1 MLSAILSAF
10 VLASVPQQTLELDGE
25 TVRITRDP
33 FGVPHI
39 VAPSIRSLFY
49 GAGYAVAQDRLWQME
64 RNRRMAKGEMAEI
77 YGPDALA
84 QDRAA
89 RTDGYTEDER
99 QRHFDRLGLRLK
111 SAIRAYAKGVNSWV
125 AEAKREGK
133 LPKEFAQFG
142 VDPRPWEVTDT
153 VAIAQLMSRR
163 FGAFGEGEFR
173 NLLAFTY
180 LEARLKDKALDAV
193 NDIAWMDDAEAPVT
207 VPRDAPLSRSHKP
220 VPNPPRE
227 LTKAHLAL
235 LPKLGLADLLEG
247 IRAFAH
253 SDEKE
258 FAEAH
263 GLYTRF
269 GSYAI
274 AVDAQR
280 SATGNALLLGAPQ
293 MGWTTPQIA
302 HEIRLEGGGIEVA
315 GMGFPGIPGVLIGHT
330 RHLAWTTTS
339 GLGDTEDVFV
349 EHIDP
354 ENPANYLYDGKSL
367 PFEVRVEEI
376 KVKGG
381 ETVRHEVRRSVHGP
395 VVRTSGKQ
403 WAYARHST
411 YWERE
416 LDNFEAFFAFY
427 EAKNL
432 AEFEAACRKVITS
445 HNFLAATSSG
455 EIGYWYAG
463 RYPVRSE
470 KLDPRFPTPGTGE
483 YEWKGFVPFEEL
495 PKCVKPSR
503 GWLANWNNKPAT
515 WYGHSDT
522 PTWGAVFRSKRL
534 DDLLGSMLLI
544 SPDRLREVVRDI
556 ATYQVDADFF
566 LEPLLRELPSHDA
579 GARLLRAWDRHERE
593 GSAAAALFRAYVG
606 RLREETLLPTLGNFG
621 SDQSFR
627 QVAQAS
633 YLWHVL
639 KPGAK
644 PKLDYL
650 VGRSREQVMRAAWE
664 KAVADIQKD
673 AGDDLSRATF
683 RASQMNLAP
692 LPPVPYSNRGTYIM
706 LAELGRRGVRSISV
720 LCPGQS
726 EDPASPHYSDQRDL
740 ASWWMYKPLWDSVR
754 PRTERSQ

>member
-1 MLSAILSAF
+1 MLSVILSAF
-10 VLASVPQQTLELDGE
+10 LLATAQQQTLELDGE
-25 TVRITRDP
+25 TVRITRDS
-33 FGVPHI
+33 FGVPL
-39 VAPSIRSLFY
+39 VAARSLRSLFY
-49 GAGYAVAQDRLWQME
+49 GAGYVVARDRLWQME
-64 RNRRMAKGEMAEI
+64 RNRRMAKGELSEV

-89 RTDGYTEDER
+89 RTDGYTEQER
-99 QRHFDRLGLRLK
+99 QRQFDRLSVRLK
-111 SAIRAYAKGVNSWV
+111 TAVRAYAEGVNAWMT
-125 AEAKREGK
+125 EAKREGK

-142 VDPRPWEVTDT
+142 VDPRPWDVTDT

-173 NLLAFTY
+173 NLLAYTY

-193 NDIAWMDDAEAPVT
+193 NDIAWMNDPDAPVT
-207 VPRDAPLSRSHKP
+207 VPRDDPASRARKL
-220 VPNPPRE
+220 VPGPPKE

-258 FAEAH
+258 FAEEH

-269 GSYAI
+269 GSYAV
-274 AVDAQR
+274 AVDAKR

-293 MGWTTPQIA
+293 MGWSTPQIA

-349 EHIDP
+349 ERVDP
-354 ENPANYLYDGKSL
+354 DDPSKYRYNGNSV

-376 KVKGG
+376 RVRGG

-395 VVRTSGKQ
+395 IVRMSGKQ

-411 YWERE
+411 YWDRE
-416 LDNFEAFFAFY
+416 LENFEAFFAFY

-432 AEFEAACRKVITS
+432 ADFEAACRKVVTS
-445 HNFLAATSSG
+445 HNFLAATTSG
-455 EIGYWYAG
+455 EIGYWYTG
-463 RYPVRSE
+463 LYPVRNE
-470 KLDPRFPTPGTGE
+470 NLDPRFPTPGTGE
-483 YEWKGFVPFEEL
+483 YEWKGLVPFEDL
-495 PKCVKPSR
+495 PKCVNPAR

-534 DDLLGSMLLI
+534 DDLLQPLARI
-544 SPDRLREVVRDI
+544 SPDHLRDLVRDI

-566 LEPLLRELPSHDA
+566 LQPLLQALPGDDS
-579 GARLLRAWDRHERE
+579 GARMLAAWNRHETE
-593 GSAAAALFRAYVG
+593 GSAAAALFRSFMG
-606 RLREETLLPTLGNFG
+606 RLREEALLPTLGNFG

-639 KPGAK
+639 EPGAK
-644 PKLDYL
+644 PGLDYL
-650 VGRSREQVMRAAWE
+650 AGRSRDQVLRDAWE
-664 KAVADIQKD
+664 KAVADVRKD
-673 AGDDLSRATF
+673 VGDDLSRASF
-683 RASQMNLAP
+683 RASRMSLSP
-692 LPPVPYSNRGTYIM
+692 LPSVPYANRGTYIM
-706 LAELGRRGVRSISV
+706 VVELSPSGARSESV

-740 ASWWMYKPLWDSVR
+740 ASWWMYKPLWETPR
-754 PRTERSQ
+754 PVSAPR